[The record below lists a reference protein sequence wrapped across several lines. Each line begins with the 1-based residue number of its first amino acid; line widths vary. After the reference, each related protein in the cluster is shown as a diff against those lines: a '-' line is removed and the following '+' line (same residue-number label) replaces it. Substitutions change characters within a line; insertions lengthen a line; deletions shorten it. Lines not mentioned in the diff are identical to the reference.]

1 MHIQSLSASVR
12 HVFCRTTILSSAAI
26 LSAACWGLGTVM
38 SRAVLD
44 TLPPFTLLVIQL
56 GSSVLFLSLLST
68 ISGKPPITSV
78 RELRAGLSG
87 LLEPGLAYLLGTLG
101 LALTT
106 ASSASL
112 IGAIEPVAVIGF
124 AWLFL
129 RERITWRIGLLALIA
144 VIGVGLVSASDGAA
158 SHRGSVGGD
167 LLILLGTLAA
177 ALYVVATRRL
187 LGDREPLTLTL
198 VQQTVGLFGVA
209 ALWLAASFFQHPV
222 AALPPVAPSIFLQA
236 IISGIIQYALAFW
249 LYLIALR
256 GLPASI
262 AAFYL
267 TLIPLFGVGGAS
279 VFLGERLTFWQGI
292 GAACILGTLILLSA
306 RRQAEHQ
313 EYEGC

>member
-1 MHIQSLSASVR
+1 MRIQSFSASVR
-12 HVFCRTTILSSAAI
+12 HVFRRMTFLSSVAI

-44 TLPPFTLLVIQL
+44 TLPPVTLLVIQL
-56 GSSVLFLSLLST
+56 GSSVLFLSLLSA
-68 ISGKPPITSV
+68 ISGKTPIMSA
-78 RELRAGLSG
+78 RELRAGLPG

-124 AWLFL
+124 AWFFL
-129 RERITWRIGLLALIA
+129 RERITRRIALLALIA
-144 VIGVGLVSASDGAA
+144 VIGVGLVSANDGAT
-158 SHRGSVGGD
+158 SQRGSAGGD

-187 LGDREPLTLTL
+187 LSDREPLMLTL
-198 VQQTVGLFGVA
+198 VQQFVGLLGVA
-209 ALWLAASFFQHPV
+209 ALWLAAAFFQHPV
-222 AALPPVAPSIFLQA
+222 AALPPVALSIFVQA
-236 IISGIIQYALAFW
+236 VVSGIIQYALAFW

-267 TLIPLFGVGGAS
+267 ALIPLFGVGGAS
-279 VFLGERLTFWQGI
+279 VFLGERLTLWQGI
-292 GAACILGTLILLSA
+292 GAACILGTLMLLSA
-306 RRQAEHQ
+306 RRHAEHQ
-313 EYEGC
+313 AHERR